1 MFMSLEEEKAEMG
14 RFSKNF
20 LPIFFNLY
28 GQQPPAGES
37 GTFRMVILDTV
48 KVYLSVTQTE
58 VCLLTLSCFE
68 GHTPFNAPRLS
79 NINGPFSQMVCTFL
93 QKAIERLSSTE
104 TTEFTR

>member
-37 GTFRMVILDTV
+37 GTYRMAILDTV

-58 VCLLTLSCFE
+58 VCLYDPELL
-68 GHTPFNAPRLS
+68 
-79 NINGPFSQMVCTFL
+79 
-93 QKAIERLSSTE
+93 
-104 TTEFTR
+104 